1 MKLRKGKTKSI
12 LEGSIDAALLAV
24 EVYNKP
30 RTTFRSQAYIVLM
43 IIAWTRLFHAYF
55 NKTIGNTYYYKD
67 KNGHYELIDKNG
79 HYELIDKKTKERKAW
94 ELSTC
99 IKRYGSLSEPV
110 KANLDFF
117 IGLRNKIEH
126 RNVTERQVDTKI
138 FGECQSLLC
147 NYENLLI
154 QIFGEEHA
162 LNESLAFSLQFSY
175 KRPEE
180 QKRASK
186 SVLSSEMREIRSY
199 IDNYRSS
206 LRDEIFDSQEYSIKL
221 IQIPKVSNT
230 NRNDLAIEFVSW
242 NELDSA
248 DREIYH
254 QIITLIKDRKVSIEG
269 KNVGRFLP
277 GQVVKKV
284 RERIGPNFSQYDHT
298 CLYTIFSVRPT
309 GSDPNPD
316 VTNTEYCHYDETHED
331 YVYQE
336 SWIDFIVQLFEVHRL
351 AKEKIRSTYKTG
363 EKWDIS
369 QYC

>member
-55 NKTIGNTYYYKD
+55 NKTMGNRYYYKE
-67 KNGHYELIDKNG
+67 NGRYQLISGEK
-79 HYELIDKKTKERKAW
+79 RAW
-94 ELSTC
+94 EVKTC
-99 IKRYGSLSEPV
+99 IDRYGGLSEPV
-110 KANLDFF
+110 RANLQFF

-126 RNVTERQVDTKI
+126 HNVTGREVDVLI
-138 FGECQSLLC
+138 FGECQSLLY
-147 NYENLLI
+147 NYESLLI
-154 QIFGEEHA
+154 QIFGEEYA

-175 KRPEE
+175 MRPQE
-180 QKRASK
+180 QRQASK

-199 IDNYRSS
+199 IENYRSS

-230 NRNDLAIEFVSW
+230 NRNDLAVEFVRAD
-242 NELDSA
+242 ELDSA
-248 DREIYH
+248 TLQ
-254 QIITLIKDRKVSIEG
+254 QIVAIIKDKQVVTEV
-269 KNVGRFLP
+269 KNVGKLKP
-277 GQVVKKV
+277 GKVVEKV
-284 RERIGPNFSQYDHT
+284 NEKTRIDFNQYDHQ
-298 CLYTIFSVRPT
+298 CFYTIFAVRPA
-309 GSDPNPD
+309 GGDPNPH
-316 VTNTEYCHYDETHED
+316 VTRTEYCHYDQVHED

-336 SWIDFIVQLFEVHRL
+336 SWVDFIVKLFEVHRL
-351 AKEKIRSTYKTG
+351 TKEKIRRAYKAG

>member
-1 MKLRKGKTKSI
+1 MKLRTGKTKSI
-12 LEGSIDAALLAV
+12 LEGSTDAALLAV
-24 EVYNKP
+24 EIYNKP

-55 NKTIGNTYYYKD
+55 NKTIGNRYYHKD
-67 KNGHYELIDKNG
+67 KNGRYK
-79 HYELIDKKTKERKAW
+79 LIDKKTKERKAW

-99 IKRYGSLSEPV
+99 IKKYGSLSEPV
-110 KANLDFF
+110 KANLEFF

-126 RNVTERQVDTKI
+126 RNVTERQVDTSI

-154 QIFGEEHA
+154 QLFGEEHA

-180 QKRASK
+180 QRQASK
-186 SVLSSEMREIRSY
+186 SVLSSELREIRSY
-199 IDNYRSS
+199 IENYRSS

-248 DREIYH
+248 DQEIYQ
-254 QIITLIKDRKVSIEG
+254 QIITLIKDRTVSVEG
-269 KNVGRFLP
+269 KML
-277 GQVVKKV
+277 
-284 RERIGPNFSQYDHT
+284 
-298 CLYTIFSVRPT
+298 
-309 GSDPNPD
+309 GSS
-316 VTNTEYCHYDETHED
+316 Y
-331 YVYQE
+331 
-336 SWIDFIVQLFEVHRL
+336 R
-351 AKEKIRSTYKTG
+351 AK
-363 EKWDIS
+363 W
-369 QYC
+369 

>member
-43 IIAWTRLFHAYF
+43 IIAWTRIFHAYF
-55 NKTIGNTYYYKD
+55 NKTIGNRYYDKD
-67 KNGHYELIDKNG
+67 KNGHYELID
-79 HYELIDKKTKERKAW
+79 EETKERKAW
-94 ELSTC
+94 GLSTC
-99 IKRYGSLSEPV
+99 IQEYGSLSEPV

-248 DREIYH
+248 DKEIYQ
-254 QIITLIKDRKVSIEG
+254 QITTLIKDRKVSVEG
-269 KNVGRFLP
+269 KNVGRYLP
-277 GQVVKKV
+277 SQVVKKV
-284 RERIGPNFSQYDHT
+284 RERIEPNFSQYDHT
-298 CLYTIFSVRPT
+298 CLYIIFSVRPT

-316 VTNTEYCHYDETHED
+316 VTNTEYCHYDETHAD

-336 SWIDFIVQLFEVHRL
+336 SWIDFIVQLFELHRL
-351 AKEKIRSTYKTG
+351 TKEKIRHAYNAC
-363 EKWDIS
+363 EKWEIS
-369 QYC
+369 KYS

>member
-30 RTTFRSQAYIVLM
+30 RTTFRSQAYVVLM

-55 NKTIGNTYYYKD
+55 NKTIGNKYYYKD
-67 KNGHYELIDKNG
+67 KNGHYELID
-79 HYELIDKKTKERKAW
+79 EETKERKAW

-99 IKRYGSLSEPV
+99 IKRYGSLVEPVSEPL

-126 RNVTERQVDTKI
+126 HNVAEREVDVLI
-138 FGECQSLLC
+138 FGECQSLLY
-147 NYENLLI
+147 NYESLLI
-154 QIFGEEHA
+154 QIFGEEYA

-175 KRPEE
+175 MRWGE
-180 QKRASK
+180 QRQASK

-199 IDNYRSS
+199 IENYQSS
-206 LRDEIFDSQEYSIKL
+206 LRDEIFNSQEYSIRF

-230 NRNDLAIEFVSW
+230 NRNDLAVDFSRADEP
-242 NELDSA
+242 DSA
-248 DREIYH
+248 TLRA
-254 QIITLIKDRKVSIEG
+254 ITKDKPVVTEAKNAGQLKPGKVVE
-269 KNVGRFLP
+269 
-277 GQVVKKV
+277 KV
-284 RERIGPNFSQYDHT
+284 EEKTRVDFKQHDHT

-309 GSDPNPD
+309 GSDPNPH
-316 VTNTEYCHYDETHED
+316 VTNTEYCHYDETHND

-336 SWIDFIVQLFEVHRL
+336 SWVDFIVKLFEVHRRTK
-351 AKEKIRSTYKTG
+351 KEIRRACQEG
-363 EKWDIS
+363 EKWNIS
-369 QYC
+369 KYS